1 MTGYISLGY
10 ACNNS
15 CIICPISTKD
25 RFLTPISYEDI
36 ENCME
41 TILKDKCLDT
51 VIISGGEPTLYPE
64 LKQSLQFLL
73 SNNIRVMILSNNIKF
88 SEAEYTKKLFHNI
101 DTGKVSVVTALHHHD
116 SSIHDNITRNIGS
129 YKKSLI
135 AIKNLLNAGVHVSIK
150 HIINKMNYK
159 DLVRFSKFMEEGFCN
174 EVTLEISSTD
184 YEGQAMKNMDCLYV
198 KYDQIRPYL
207 ESMLDVFDLSNREV
221 KIIETPL
228 CMVDPKYWNFFSIN
242 ESNNFSLY
250 VAAEVNTENHMEN
263 NSTSNCNTCYK
274 ECKECKVKSICPGV
288 YNSIYKC
295 DHNVLHP
302 I

>member
-1 MTGYISLGY
+1 
-10 ACNNS
+10 
-15 CIICPISTKD
+15 
-25 RFLTPISYEDI
+25 
-36 ENCME
+36 
-41 TILKDKCLDT
+41 
-51 VIISGGEPTLYPE
+51 
-64 LKQSLQFLL
+64 
-73 SNNIRVMILSNNIKF
+73 
-88 SEAEYTKKLFHNI
+88 
-101 DTGKVSVVTALHHHD
+101 
-116 SSIHDNITRNIGS
+116 
-129 YKKSLI
+129 
-135 AIKNLLNAGVHVSIK
+135 
-150 HIINKMNYK
+150 
-159 DLVRFSKFMEEGFCN
+159 
-174 EVTLEISSTD
+174 
-184 YEGQAMKNMDCLYV
+184 MDCLYV